1 MEYSKKDSIK
11 DNIVYRYL
19 YLLFLIRKGIS
30 NSEVMQYK
38 NRDYSIEYVNIE
50 MFKLIMQQKERDK
63 KTKTQRTYLESG
75 IATNPTV
82 SKFGRIRAQVTIF
95 DGRQIRRTTDRL
107 STSITQTLASSVEQ
121 SKRSPPP

>member
-1 MEYSKKDSIK
+1 MEYNKKDYIK

-38 NRDYSIEYVNIE
+38 NRDYSIESVNIE
-50 MFKLIMQQKERDK
+50 MFKLIMRQKESDR
-63 KTKTQRTYLESG
+63 KTKTQRIYLESG
-75 IATNPTV
+75 ISANPTV

-107 STSITQTLASSVEQ
+107 STSITQTSASSVEQ